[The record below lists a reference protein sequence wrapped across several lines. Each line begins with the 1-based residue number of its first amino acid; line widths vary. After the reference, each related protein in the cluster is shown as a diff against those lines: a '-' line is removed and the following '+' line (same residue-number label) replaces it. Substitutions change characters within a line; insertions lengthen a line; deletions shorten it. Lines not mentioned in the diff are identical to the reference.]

1 VYRVSQFFRALVAWV
16 PKRELGLLSEYLTPP
31 QAELFQRM
39 PRSDQRHGLDV
50 FHALRRKRQH
60 AHDLLVAALLH
71 DVGKSGGGLRLWH
84 RVLIV
89 LIKALWPQLLDRLS
103 RSKIASRGG
112 SHACPE
118 RRSAYGR
125 RAADPRAWEPALLR
139 PEHFVPGTQYQGPV
153 EGLQNL
159 DPLRLA
165 SDEPRN
171 WRYPFFVHQHHPE
184 LGAELAQAAGCSPTT
199 AELIRRHQQPPVNNP
214 LRTHRDKLLAAL
226 QEADGVN

>member
-16 PKRELGLLSEYLTPP
+16 PKRELGLLSEYLTPL
-31 QAELFQRM
+31 QVELFQRM

-50 FHALRRKRQH
+50 FYALRRKQRYDR
-60 AHDLLVAALLH
+60 DLLVAALLH
-71 DVGKSGGGLRLWH
+71 DVGKSVWGVRLWH

-89 LIKALWPQLLDRLS
+89 LIKAFWPQLLDRLS

-112 SHACPE
+112 SHA
-118 RRSAYGR
+118 AN
-125 RAADPRAWEPALLR
+125 PRAWEPAL
-139 PEHFVPGTQYQGPV
+139 
-153 EGLQNL
+153 LQNL

-165 SDEPRN
+165 SDEPRS

-184 LGAELAQAAGCSPTT
+184 LGAQLAQAVGCSPATVG
-199 AELIRRHQQPPVNNP
+199 LIRRHQEPTASKP
-214 LRTHRDKLLAAL
+214 LRARQDELLTAL